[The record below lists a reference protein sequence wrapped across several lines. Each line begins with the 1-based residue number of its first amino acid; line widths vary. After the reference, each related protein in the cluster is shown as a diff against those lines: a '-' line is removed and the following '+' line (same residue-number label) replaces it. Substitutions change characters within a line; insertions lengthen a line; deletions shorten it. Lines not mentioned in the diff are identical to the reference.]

1 MGSDSFPKFKNRLKN
16 MFRKPKKKK
25 GKNIPF
31 KKKERKLKPFTD
43 IFETKNDLVIR
54 LDLPGVKK
62 EDIAIR
68 MNPTTL
74 VVTAKINKYT
84 VTKTDSFHKKERKQS
99 RYYRRGDLPIPIDH
113 NTIRATYKAGV
124 LEIKAKKAKSKK
136 LVRVKQRKPIKKT
149 PKKNFV
155 KKKEI
160 KSIQTER
167 LPETMQNEELTE

>member
-1 MGSDSFPKFKNRLKN
+1 MGRDVFSEFRNRLNN
-16 MFRKPKKKK
+16 MFRKPKKEN

-43 IFETKNDLVIR
+43 IFETKDDLVIR

-74 VVTAKINKYT
+74 EVTAKINKYT

-136 LVRVKQRKPIKKT
+136 LVRVKQRKPIKKI
-149 PKKNFV
+149 PKKLV
-155 KKKEI
+155 KKEEV
-160 KSIQTER
+160 KSIQSKR
-167 LPETMQNEELTE
+167 LPETIQNEELTE